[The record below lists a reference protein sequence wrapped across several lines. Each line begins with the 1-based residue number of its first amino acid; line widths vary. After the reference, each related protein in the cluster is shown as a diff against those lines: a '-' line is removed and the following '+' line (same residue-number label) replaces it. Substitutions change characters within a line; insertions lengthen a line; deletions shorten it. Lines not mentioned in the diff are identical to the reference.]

1 MENTHKP
8 HNSNDRNPRGSVSSL
23 KSLDVPP
30 TPTRSPKKVSF
41 SDELPPYNAMVAEVL
56 QTLSNSDYT
65 DNAKTTNIHNNSQI
79 SSPPTEVTEA
89 ELTAVNHV
97 LLQAAQYLEKLH
109 GPRDPPQAQQ
119 QMPPQT
125 AQSQQEKQPPA
136 NDIQQHWTNNA
147 NSSEAQN
154 PQMQLQQP
162 PRKAKRTEK
171 VIGLPNATAQEI
183 NISDEID
190 KVQVNKLSNINTN
203 ALTVATTTSAEATR
217 TTTAEATAAEMAADN
232 SRSVSPAVLELDN
245 NNIEQSKT
253 TSMAR
258 QQQHKN
264 PFIGATSVAAQTTQP
279 KTYTTSL
286 NNVQLAEPTTSAQM
300 EEISEEQSHVARYID
315 RYNLNLDKNFSA
327 MEVEARREK
336 LRWLLISECSALLA
350 EGKHT
355 REAFQKSVLEK
366 EFQQKFFHLFDLDG
380 NGYLLQDR
388 WIEHLKGRLTDDRQM
403 DFAEQLES
411 VAYVICGENSKIT
424 PKNFTEIW
432 QARGILDKLYRLIDI
447 DGTNLI
453 STNQIMEFISHLTN
467 SRPRTGFD
475 KSSLAR
481 LEQLFRSTVGNE
493 QEIRREEFQKI
504 VTSKNPFFTERVF
517 QIFDKDNSGSISL
530 QEFIDAI
537 HQFSGQSADDKI
549 RFLFKVYDIDG
560 DGLIQHKELHSVIR
574 ACMEE
579 NGMEFSEEQIED
591 LTTAMFEDADPYN
604 RGEITYEA
612 LKNQLSKHG
621 GLLENLS
628 ITIDRWLV
636 PITQEAPKRK
646 CRWPPWRDIAIP
658 HQLTLAYMK
667 NNQAFVSYLYLYIA
681 INVCLFIS
689 RAIQYRASNGFVI
702 VARACGQCLN
712 FNCAWI
718 LVLMLRHSL
727 TYLRCQG
734 LSSYLPLDNHIYL
747 HKFTGIM
754 VSIFSLLHTIAHILN
769 FSTIVVND
777 PKINAGHYTIGEWLL
792 TDRPGLFGLI
802 PGCANPTGLALLIIL
817 LIMFICSQPFVRRKG
832 SFEVF
837 YWTHLLYIPFWIL
850 LLFHGPNFWKWF
862 LVPGLI
868 YIVERLL
875 RFVWMKSEHGKTY
888 ISSGLLLPSKVI
900 HLVIKRPFNFN
911 FRPGDY
917 VFVNIPAIANYE
929 WHPFTIS
936 SAPEQEDYMWLHIR
950 TVGEWTNRLY
960 QYFEKEQLKLQSSG
974 GEIIKHRHAIPTD
987 FVRLDRKE
995 EPKASPTPQIDFL
1008 AQNLARLQNKSNTL
1022 DAALLSNMSQRAADQ
1037 LHNVPL
1043 KPARQPQIPSKLAT
1057 EGASASD
1064 HNNVSSAPK
1073 QTDRIRSIKTTLQ
1086 RTFSRKDTPTK
1097 SEVNAHWNDGYVSD
1111 NGDSAKHPLDKRLH
1125 KLNSRKP
1132 PLEKSFSLPD
1142 IAVKTKK
1149 RERIRALRSIGRSES
1164 ERSFD
1169 ESRVRRARQ
1178 CAGLAYLSPQN
1189 KSLAQSFR
1197 YMRNKPTIIAFKTP
1211 SVEEAEPQFT
1221 TNLGGN
1227 MDAYRELEEGRS
1239 NGCSKSNS
1247 NAIEVSE
1254 ASIIKPL
1261 EDATATRNK
1270 VGRFRRPTF
1279 LRSLSTSIKNRGSHG
1294 SFPQHANTNAGS
1306 KVTLDAGVLEIC
1318 IDGPYGAPSS
1328 HIFGAQHAVLI
1339 GTGIGVT
1346 PFASILQSIMHRYWK
1361 ARHTCPRCHFEW
1373 ASDIPKTVM
1382 NLRKVDFFWINR
1394 DQRSFEWFVNLL
1406 SQLEIE
1412 QAELG
1417 GPMERFL
1424 DMHMYIT
1431 SALQRTDMKAVGL
1444 QLALDLLHE
1453 KGKRDLITGLKTRTN
1468 AGRPNWDK
1476 VFKQLLAQKKGKITI
1491 FYCGPPQLGKTL
1503 RYKCDQYGF
1512 AFRKECF

>member
-1 MENTHKP
+1 MENNYKLTINT
-8 HNSNDRNPRGSVSSL
+8 NSEQHRGSVSSTN
-23 KSLDVPP
+23 SLEVPA

-41 SDELPPYNAMVAEVL
+41 SDDLPIATANNEENGPHHSANLANTTAAHSSLNFASKTQSDKIMINNVYN
-56 QTLSNSDYT
+56 N
-65 DNAKTTNIHNNSQI
+65 NNIKTTSDFVRHLSTSPEVNVEEVSAAEMQQSQ
-79 SSPPTEVTEA
+79 
-89 ELTAVNHV
+89 ELQNPVDFM
-97 LLQAAQYLEKLH
+97 LSQAAQYLEKLH
-109 GPRDPPQAQQ
+109 GPATATATTAVPP
-119 QMPPQT
+119 
-125 AQSQQEKQPPA
+125 SQQNSPTQESQHHKFKSSLNIDLNPSGLDPLSVIKIPTPPPSKSPSPPPA
-136 NDIQQHWTNNA
+136 
-147 NSSEAQN
+147 
-154 PQMQLQQP
+154 
-162 PRKAKRTEK
+162 
-171 VIGLPNATAQEI
+171 
-183 NISDEID
+183 
-190 KVQVNKLSNINTN
+190 
-203 ALTVATTTSAEATR
+203 
-217 TTTAEATAAEMAADN
+217 
-232 SRSVSPAVLELDN
+232 PAVLELNRVNSRSDS
-245 NNIEQSKT
+245 ITASDMSTPSTMAARSMKSSSSSSEST
-253 TSMAR
+253 TSMDPPYKPPR
-258 QQQHKN
+258 SSMVNGSSNGGSMPYNNNSSRPTLPH
-264 PFIGATSVAAQTTQP
+264 PPTSPSSDMQ
-279 KTYTTSL
+279 
-286 NNVQLAEPTTSAQM
+286 
-300 EEISEEQSHVARYID
+300 EISEEHAVKYMQP
-315 RYNLNLDKNFSA
+315 YNLNVDKNNCSS
-327 MEVEARREK
+327 MELEAKRDK
-336 LRWLLISECSALLA
+336 IRWLLISECSALLG

-355 REAFQKSVLEK
+355 REGFRKLFLQEEFQKKL
-366 EFQQKFFHLFDLDG
+366 FHLFDLDG
-380 NGYLLQDR
+380 NGYLVQDR

-403 DFAEQLES
+403 DYAEQLES

-424 PKNFTEIW
+424 FKNFNEIW
-432 QARGILDKLYRLIDI
+432 QARGILDKLYRLIDN
-447 DGTNLI
+447 DGTNSI

-481 LEQLFRSTVGNE
+481 LEQLFRNTVGNE
-493 QEIRREEFQKI
+493 REIRREEFKKI
-504 VTSKNPFFTERVF
+504 VISKNPFFTERVF

-537 HQFSGQSADDKI
+537 QQFSGQSADDKI

-560 DGLIQHKELHSVIR
+560 DGLIQHKELHDVIR

-579 NGMEFSEEQIED
+579 NGMEFSEDQIED

-612 LKNQLSKHG
+612 LKNQLHKHG

-636 PITQEAPKRK
+636 PLGQEAPVSKSK
-646 CRWPPWRDIAIP
+646 SKLWNSIPIP
-658 HQLTLAYMK
+658 HQLTPAYMR
-667 NNQAFVSYLYLYIA
+667 NNHVFVTYLFLYIA
-681 INVCLFIS
+681 VNVCLFIS

-712 FNCAWI
+712 FNCAWV
-718 LVLMLRHSL
+718 LVLMLRHTL
-727 TYLRCQG
+727 TYLRSRG
-734 LSSYLPLDNHIYL
+734 LSTYLPVDNHIYL
-747 HKFTGIM
+747 HKLTGI
-754 VSIFSLLHTIAHILN
+754 VISVLSLIHTVMHLFN
-769 FSTIVVND
+769 FSIIVVND

-802 PGCANPTGLALLIIL
+802 PGCANPTGMALFIIL

-850 LLFHGPNFWKWF
+850 VLFHGPNFWKWF
-862 LVPGLI
+862 LVPGII
-868 YIVERLL
+868 YIVERVL
-875 RFVWMKSEHGKTY
+875 RFVWMRGDHGKTY

-900 HLVIKRPFNFN
+900 HLVIKRPYNFN

-917 VFVNIPAIANYE
+917 VFVNIPVIANYE

-960 QYFEKEQLKLQSSG
+960 RYFEKEQQRLHKGDVIAHKQ
-974 GEIIKHRHAIPTD
+974 AIPTSS
-987 FVRLDRKE
+987 LLQISE
-995 EPKASPTPQIDFL
+995 ENTRTASSTPQTDFL
-1008 AQNLARLQNKSNTL
+1008 AQNLAKMQHSSSYDSGMVTKAMQEMQISPLRPP
-1022 DAALLSNMSQRAADQ
+1022 R
-1037 LHNVPL
+1037 HNY
-1043 KPARQPQIPSKLAT
+1043 APSKLAT
-1057 EGASASD
+1057 ESISAS
-1064 HNNVSSAPK
+1064 HVEIMSQPTSSS
-1073 QTDRIRSIKTTLQ
+1073 DRIRSIKKSLQ
-1086 RTFSRKDTPTK
+1086 RTFSRKDQAPK
-1097 SEVNAHWNDGYVSD
+1097 EKRLSGHSNDGFMSD
-1111 NGDSAKHPLDKRLH
+1111 EYDVGGTTELGKRR
-1125 KLNSRKP
+1125 KLKKFMLEKP
-1132 PLEKSFSLPD
+1132 PLEKSISLPD
-1142 IAVKTKK
+1142 IGVKTKK
-1149 RERIRALRSIGRSES
+1149 RERTKALRTLGRSES

-1169 ESRVRRARQ
+1169 ETRVRRARLHSL
-1178 CAGLAYLSPQN
+1178 GLAYMSPQN

-1211 SVEEAEPQFT
+1211 SIEESQPEYSTDQTDSVHTYNAIQ
-1221 TNLGGN
+1221 
-1227 MDAYRELEEGRS
+1227 AEEGRVPT
-1239 NGCSKSNS
+1239 GDKSEN
-1247 NAIEVSE
+1247 NEINDDKPEIVVS
-1254 ASIIKPL
+1254 KPL
-1261 EDATATRNK
+1261 EI
-1270 VGRFRRPTF
+1270 F
-1279 LRSLSTSIKNRGSHG
+1279 
-1294 SFPQHANTNAGS
+1294 
-1306 KVTLDAGVLEIC
+1306 

-1328 HIFGAQHAVLI
+1328 HIFMAQHAVLI

-1361 ARHTCPRCHFEW
+1361 ARHSCPRCLYEW

-1417 GPMERFL
+1417 GAMERFL

-1476 VFKQLLAQKKGKITI
+1476 VFKQLQAQKKGKVTV
-1491 FYCGPPQLGKTL
+1491 FYCGPPQLAKTL
-1503 RYKCDQYGF
+1503 RVKCDQYGF

>member
-1 MENTHKP
+1 MENNYKLTINTTTNAEQH
-8 HNSNDRNPRGSVSSL
+8 RGSVSSTN
-23 KSLDVPP
+23 SLEVPA

-41 SDELPPYNAMVAEVL
+41 SDDLPYDNNNGATMEQHHKVELKLEGEKEK
-56 QTLSNSDYT
+56 D
-65 DNAKTTNIHNNSQI
+65 
-79 SSPPTEVTEA
+79 SPQNPVEFMLV
-89 ELTAVNHV
+89 
-97 LLQAAQYLEKLH
+97 QAAQYLEKMHAPAAASLH
-109 GPRDPPQAQQ
+109 ES
-119 QMPPQT
+119 
-125 AQSQQEKQPPA
+125 QSNKNQA
-136 NDIQQHWTNNA
+136 NDSHKFKSSLNIDLVDGGNHE
-147 NSSEAQN
+147 NS
-154 PQMQLQQP
+154 
-162 PRKAKRTEK
+162 
-171 VIGLPNATAQEI
+171 G
-183 NISDEID
+183 
-190 KVQVNKLSNINTN
+190 NKS
-203 ALTVATTTSAEATR
+203 TVAPTTQPTPTTTLSYTPPSPIPAVLSLT
-217 TTTAEATAAEMAADN
+217 
-232 SRSVSPAVLELDN
+232 SRSGSVSPSGL
-245 NNIEQSKT
+245 ST
-253 TSMAR
+253 PST
-258 QQQHKN
+258 
-264 PFIGATSVAAQTTQP
+264 VAARSTKSTSSSSES
-279 KTYTTSL
+279 TTSL
-286 NNVQLAEPTTSAQM
+286 EPPYKPPRSSMMIQNGNNSNSNNHHQQTPTQANTPAAASQDTSSNMQ
-300 EEISEEQSHVARYID
+300 EISEEQAEHAIKYME
-315 RYNLNLDKNFSA
+315 RYNLNLDKNNCSA
-327 MEVEARREK
+327 MELEAKRDK
-336 LRWLLISECSALLA
+336 IRWLLISECSALLG

-355 REAFQKSVLEK
+355 REGFRKLFLQEEFQKKL
-366 EFQQKFFHLFDLDG
+366 FHLFDLDG
-380 NGYLLQDR
+380 NGYLVQDR

-403 DFAEQLES
+403 DYAEQLES

-424 PKNFTEIW
+424 FKNFTEIW
-432 QARGILDKLYRLIDI
+432 HARGILDKLYRLIDS
-447 DGTNLI
+447 DGTNSI

-481 LEQLFRSTVGNE
+481 LEQLFRNTVGNE
-493 QEIRREEFQKI
+493 REIRREEFKKI
-504 VTSKNPFFTERVF
+504 VISKNPFFTERVF

-537 HQFSGQSADDKI
+537 QQFSGQSADDKI

-560 DGLIQHKELHSVIR
+560 DGLIQHKELHDVIR

-579 NGMEFSEEQIED
+579 NGMEFSEDQIED

-612 LKNQLSKHG
+612 LKNQLHKHG

-636 PITQEAPKRK
+636 PMAQDPQAGKTKSKLWNSIP
-646 CRWPPWRDIAIP
+646 IP
-658 HQLTLAYMK
+658 HQLTPAYMK
-667 NNQAFVSYLYLYIA
+667 NNHVFVTYLFVYIA
-681 INVCLFIS
+681 INVCLFVS

-727 TYLRCQG
+727 TYLRSRG
-734 LSSYLPLDNHIYL
+734 LSTYLPLDNHIYL
-747 HKFTGIM
+747 HKLTGI
-754 VSIFSLLHTIAHILN
+754 VISVLSLLHTIMHLFN
-769 FSTIVVND
+769 FSIIVVND
-777 PKINAGHYTIGEWLL
+777 PQINAGHYTIGEWLL

-802 PGCANPTGLALLIIL
+802 PGCANPTGMALFIIL

-850 LLFHGPNFWKWF
+850 VLFHGPNFWKWF
-862 LVPGLI
+862 FIPGII
-868 YIVERLL
+868 YTVERIL
-875 RFVWMKSEHGKTY
+875 RFVWMRGDHGKTY

-900 HLVIKRPFNFN
+900 HLVIKRPNNFH

-917 VFVNIPAIANYE
+917 VFVNIPVIANYE

-960 QYFEKEQLKLQSSG
+960 RYFEKEQQRLHN
-974 GEIIKHRHAIPTD
+974 GEIIAHKQAIPTSS
-987 FVRLDRKE
+987 LLQISE
-995 EPKASPTPQIDFL
+995 ENSKTTSPTPQTDFL
-1008 AQNLARLQNKSNTL
+1008 AQNLAKIQHSSSF
-1022 DAALLSNMSQRAADQ
+1022 DSNMVAKTLQDVPTNPIRPPR
-1037 LHNVPL
+1037 HNYT
-1043 KPARQPQIPSKLAT
+1043 PSKLAT
-1057 EGASASD
+1057 ESITASHVAEQAR
-1064 HNNVSSAPK
+1064 SSNGSSG
-1073 QTDRIRSIKTTLQ
+1073 DRIRSFKKTLQ
-1086 RTFSRKDTPTK
+1086 RTFSRKDQASK
-1097 SEVNAHWNDGYVSD
+1097 EKRLSGHSNDGFVTDDSD
-1111 NGDSAKHPLDKRLH
+1111 MAGTTELGKRRKLAKLMGE
-1125 KLNSRKP
+1125 KP
-1132 PLEKSFSLPD
+1132 PLEKSVSLPD
-1142 IAVKTKK
+1142 IGVKTKR
-1149 RERIRALRSIGRSES
+1149 RERFKALHTLGRSES

-1169 ESRVRRARQ
+1169 ETRIRRARLQ
-1178 CAGLAYLSPQN
+1178 SLGLAYMSPQN

-1211 SVEEAEPQFT
+1211 SVEESEPEFT
-1221 TNLGGN
+1221 AKQNHSAQTYN
-1227 MDAYRELEEGRS
+1227 AIQAEEGRVATTDS
-1239 NGCSKSNS
+1239 NQED
-1247 NAIEVSE
+1247 ADYVVS
-1254 ASIIKPL
+1254 KPL
-1261 EDATATRNK
+1261 EVRTTNNR

-1279 LRSLSTSIKNRGSHG
+1279 LRSLSTSIKNRGSSG
-1294 SFPQHANTNAGS
+1294 SIPANGTTNSGG
-1306 KVTLDAGVLEIC
+1306 KVTLDAGVLEIF

-1328 HIFGAQHAVLI
+1328 HIFMAQHAVLI

-1361 ARHTCPRCHFEW
+1361 ARHHCPRCLFEW
-1373 ASDIPKTVM
+1373 ASDIPKSVM

-1417 GPMERFL
+1417 GAMERFL

-1476 VFKQLLAQKKGKITI
+1476 VFKQLQAQKKGKVTV
-1491 FYCGPPQLGKTL
+1491 FYCGPPQLAKTL
-1503 RYKCDQYGF
+1503 RIKCDQYGF